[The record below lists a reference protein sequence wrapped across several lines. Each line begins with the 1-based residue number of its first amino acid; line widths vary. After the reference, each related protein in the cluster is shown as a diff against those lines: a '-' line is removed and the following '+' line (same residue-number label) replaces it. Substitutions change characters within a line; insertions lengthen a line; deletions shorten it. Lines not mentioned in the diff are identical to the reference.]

1 MGLEYIY
8 IIYIYINHSFH
19 RLTEQVNGLWTGF
32 HKRRVL
38 TENYLRTENSII
50 IIPTL
55 LCGLY
60 LCLHLLMISVRLFKI
75 SCLCSAIVSF
85 LFTTDVLMEFSTI
98 YQHFCFVLLVLIGKF
113 SAVVYFLF
121 LVCVL
126 WFELSLTYA
135 VVNFVSTILCQRC
148 YICLIQ
154 KVISTTF
161 VV

>member
-1 MGLEYIY
+1 MIRDIKLVSRGTRTYIY
-8 IIYIYINHSFH
+8 YIKDVKELSSLISLIIYIYIYINHFFH
-19 RLTEQVNGLWTGF
+19 RLTEQVNRLWTGF
-32 HKRRVL
+32 HKTRVL

-98 YQHFCFVLLVLIGKF
+98 YQHFCFVLLVSRFDWKVQRRCVF
-113 SAVVYFLF
+113 SVFGLR
-121 LVCVL
+121 
-126 WFELSLTYA
+126 
-135 VVNFVSTILCQRC
+135 I
-148 YICLIQ
+148 
-154 KVISTTF
+154 VIWT
-161 VV
+161 